1 MILRIEEADALSFE
15 LRHVP
20 VTLTDL
26 HVLSLLNKIFFV
38 AVSIVY
44 QHRLL
49 ENDVTDFLD
58 ALLHACEGVLHGHAL
73 QVAKTPDAN
82 NTVIV
87 VIWPFEVF
95 NVLLVLRHAIGHALH
110 HLLRAVQH
118 LDVPEHLRQD

>member
-20 VTLTDL
+20 VTLPDL
-26 HVLSLLNKIFFV
+26 HALSLLNKIFFV
-38 AVSIVY
+38 AVSIVH

-58 ALLHACEGVLHGHAL
+58 ALLHASEGILQGYAL
-73 QVAKTPDAN
+73 QVAKAPDAN
-82 NTVIV
+82 DAVVV
-87 VIWPFEVF
+87 VIRPLEVF
-95 NVLLVLRHAIGHALH
+95 DVLLVLRHAFGHALH
-110 HLLRAVQH
+110 HFLRAVQH

>member
-20 VTLTDL
+20 VTLTDF
-26 HVLSLLNKIFFV
+26 HALSLLNKIFFV

-58 ALLHACEGVLHGHAL
+58 ALLHTSEGVLQCHTL
-73 QVAKTPDAN
+73 QVVKRLQSPMT
-82 NTVIV
+82 
-87 VIWPFEVF
+87 
-95 NVLLVLRHAIGHALH
+95 
-110 HLLRAVQH
+110 QS
-118 LDVPEHLRQD
+118 